1 MVICLSVR
9 DCRLLQGVNRYESKM
24 INVSFQ
30 VNAFVLKCEPKH
42 FSNPKVLIVMQLNTE
57 RCKTHLS

>member
-9 DCRLLQGVNRYESKM
+9 DCGPLQGVNRYESKM

-30 VNAFVLKCEPKH
+30 VNAFVLKCEPKPQS
-42 FSNPKVLIVMQLNTE
+42 FDCYAT
-57 RCKTHLS
+57 